1 MSDLYIVM
9 CKTGE
14 KEVSS
19 FVVEKG
25 MKGLSFGKNEL
36 KMGWHCSPT
45 TMVMFDDCRVPK

>member
-1 MSDLYIVM
+1 
-9 CKTGE
+9 
-14 KEVSS
+14 
-19 FVVEKG
+19 